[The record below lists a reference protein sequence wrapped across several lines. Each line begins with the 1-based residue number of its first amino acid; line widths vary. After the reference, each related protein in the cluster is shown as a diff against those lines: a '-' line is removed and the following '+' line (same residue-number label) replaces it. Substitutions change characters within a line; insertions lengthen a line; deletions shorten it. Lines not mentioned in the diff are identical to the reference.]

1 MSKIFKTATA
11 FRKSLESRLMNIS
24 QETNIDLQRLRRK
37 VAFDRLLARFFVN
50 GSNTW
55 VLKGG
60 YALEIRFAHARATKD
75 IDLTLPIQL
84 YASSESEYLMT
95 MLQEESHIELGDYFT
110 FAFRPA
116 IQELDGAPEGGFR
129 FPVEAIMDGRPFVKF
144 HVDIGI
150 GDILVEPVEKI
161 IGENWLEFAGISP
174 AIIYAISREQQFAEK
189 LHAYTLPRTDRF
201 NTRVKDLVDMLVL
214 IRDGSVN
221 EEVARES
228 LHKVFHRRNTHGLP
242 DNLPLPPDN
251 WNVKFDSLAKECGMN
266 ESLDQAMEIVDRFYR
281 KAIASDSLNDALL
294 S

>member
-1 MSKIFKTATA
+1 MGKAFKTATA

-75 IDLTLPIQL
+75 IDLTLPMQL
-84 YASSESEYLMT
+84 YASSESENLMT
-95 MLQEESHIELGDYFT
+95 MLQEKSHIELGDYFT

-116 IQELDGAPEGGFR
+116 MQELDGAPEGGFR

-144 HVDIGI
+144 HIDIGI

-161 IGENWLEFAGISP
+161 TGEDWLEFAGISP
-174 AIIYAISREQQFAEK
+174 AIIYAISKEQQFAEK

-201 NTRVKDLVDMLVL
+201 NTRVKDLIDMLLL
-214 IRDGSVN
+214 IREGSIRKDV
-221 EEVARES
+221 VREN
-228 LHKVFHRRNTHGLP
+228 LGKVFHRRNTHSLP
-242 DNLPLPPDN
+242 ATLPSPPDG
-251 WNVKFDSLAKECGMN
+251 WNVKFDLLAKECGMH
-266 ESLDQAMEIVDRFYR
+266 ESLDQAMEIVNRFYQ
-281 KAIASDSLNDALL
+281 KALVNNSINDI
-294 S
+294 SP

>member
-1 MSKIFKTATA
+1 
-11 FRKSLESRLMNIS
+11 
-24 QETNIDLQRLRRK
+24 
-37 VAFDRLLARFFVN
+37 
-50 GSNTW
+50 
-55 VLKGG
+55 
-60 YALEIRFAHARATKD
+60 
-75 IDLTLPIQL
+75 
-84 YASSESEYLMT
+84 

>member
-1 MSKIFKTATA
+1 MGKVFKTATA

-24 QETNIDLQRLRRK
+24 QKANIDLQRLRRK

-50 GSNTW
+50 GSKIW

-75 IDLTLPIQL
+75 IDLTLPLQF
-84 YASSESEYLMT
+84 ASFESENLMT
-95 MLQEESHIELGDYFT
+95 MLQEESHLELGDYFT

-116 IQELDGAPEGGFR
+116 MQELDGAPEGGFR

-144 HVDIGI
+144 HIDIGV

-161 IGENWLEFAGISP
+161 IGEDWLEFAGISP
-174 AIIYAISREQQFAEK
+174 ATIYAISKEQQFAEK

-201 NTRVKDLVDMLVL
+201 NTRVKDLVDMLLL
-214 IRDGSVN
+214 IHEGSVD
-221 EEVARES
+221 ETVVRES
-228 LHKVFHRRNTHGLP
+228 LSKVFHRRNTHSLP
-242 DNLPLPPDN
+242 ATLPLPPDG
-251 WNVKFDSLAKECGMN
+251 WDVKFDLLAKECEMS
-266 ESLDQAMEIVDRFYR
+266 ESLDQAIEIVDQFYR
-281 KAIASDSLNDALL
+281 KAVTNNSLNEVLL

>member
-1 MSKIFKTATA
+1 MGKIFKTATA
-11 FRKSLESRLMNIS
+11 FRKSLESRLMNLS

-50 GSNTW
+50 GSNIW

-60 YALEIRFAHARATKD
+60 YALEIRFARARATKD

-84 YASSESEYLMT
+84 YGTSESEHLMT
-95 MLQEESHIELGDYFT
+95 ILQEETHTELGDYFT

-116 IQELDGAPEGGFR
+116 MQELDGAPEGGFR

-161 IGENWLEFAGISP
+161 IGEDWLEFAGIPP
-174 AIIYAISREQQFAEK
+174 ATIYAISKEQQFAEK
-189 LHAYTLPRTDRF
+189 IHAYTLPRTGRF
-201 NTRVKDLVDMLVL
+201 NTRVKDLVDMLLL
-214 IRDGSVN
+214 IREGSVGEAVVGEN
-221 EEVARES
+221 LS
-228 LHKVFHRRNTHGLP
+228 KVFNRRNTHSLP
-242 DNLPLPPDN
+242 ATLPLSPDG
-251 WNVKFDSLAKECGMN
+251 WNVKFDLLAKECGMN
-266 ESLDQAMEIVDRFYR
+266 ETLDQAMEIVDHFYR
-281 KAIASDSLNDALL
+281 EAIASASLNEVLL

>member
-1 MSKIFKTATA
+1 
-11 FRKSLESRLMNIS
+11 MNIS

-50 GSNTW
+50 GNNTW

-60 YALEIRFAHARATKD
+60 YALEIRFTHARATKD

-116 IQELDGAPEGGFR
+116 MQELDGAPEGGFR

-144 HVDIGI
+144 HIDIGI

-161 IGENWLEFAGISP
+161 IGEDWLEFAGISP
-174 AIIYAISREQQFAEK
+174 AIIYAISKEQQFAEK

-201 NTRVKDLVDMLVL
+201 NTRVKDLVDMLLL
-214 IRDGSVN
+214 IREGCVG
-221 EEVARES
+221 EAVVRETLS
-228 LHKVFHRRNTHGLP
+228 KVFNRRNTHSLP
-242 DNLPLPPDN
+242 TTLPLPPDG
-251 WNVKFDSLAKECGMN
+251 WNVKFDLLAKECGMN
-266 ESLDQAMEIVDRFYR
+266 ESLHQAMEIVDHFYR
-281 KAIASDSLNDALL
+281 KAMASDPEREGTQTWRSQADVP
-294 S
+294 SK